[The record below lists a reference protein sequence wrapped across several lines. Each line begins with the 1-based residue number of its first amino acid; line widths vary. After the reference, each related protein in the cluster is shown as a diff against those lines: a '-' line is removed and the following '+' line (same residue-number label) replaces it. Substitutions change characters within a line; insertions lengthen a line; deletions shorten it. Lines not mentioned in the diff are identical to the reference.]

1 MARMSSKDETINENV
16 IEYFPVDFS
25 YTPVEGDWVGMKTG
39 KLAKKS
45 SNLTEDDPDI
55 IGVVIS
61 VRRKIRVLNS
71 GYWKTDK
78 YDAMTNGATLF
89 LANTAG
95 AVVNNIENTTNF
107 VKKCGTKV
115 PLGIIVD
122 IEPADQYQNL
132 IGS

>member
-16 IEYFPVDFS
+16 IEYFPNDFG
-25 YTPVEGDWVGMKTG
+25 YTPVVGDWVGMKAD
-39 KLAKKS
+39 KLVKKGS
-45 SNLTEDDPDI
+45 SFTDNDPDI

-71 GYWKTDK
+71 GYWKTTI
-78 YDAMTNGATLF
+78 YDGMTNGATLF

-95 AVVNNIENTTNF
+95 TVVNSIENSTNF

-115 PLGIIVD
+115 PLGMIVD
-122 IEPADQYQNL
+122 IEPADKYQTL
-132 IGS
+132 VGS

>member
-16 IEYFPVDFS
+16 IEYFSVDFS
-25 YTPVEGDWVGMKTG
+25 YTPVEGDWVGMKSG

-45 SNLTEDDPDI
+45 SNLTDNDPDI

-78 YDAMTNGATLF
+78 CDGMVNGATLF

-95 AVVNNIENTTNF
+95 AVVNSIENTTNF

-122 IEPADQYQNL
+122 IEPADKYQNL